1 MRVCDIC
8 GVKLKGDISL
18 SIYSNT
24 FLVTS
29 SKYEVCA
36 SCAKKLKK
44 YIRFEQSRQKGAKQ
58 CLK

>member
-18 SIYSNT
+18 SIDNNA
-24 FLVTS
+24 FLATS
-29 SKYEVCA
+29 SKYEVCV

-44 YIRFEQSRQKGAKQ
+44 YISFEQSRQKGAKQ
-58 CLK
+58 